1 MALQPIA
8 ELAVQR
14 IDETLSVSL
23 SDEDRAKIS
32 RIVEQAVIDSA
43 VSASQRCAN
52 VVGAQLEHEEDKA
65 HQISERLKKEETAL
79 IANLMGMR

>member
-8 ELAVQR
+8 KLAVQG
-14 IDETLSVSL
+14 INEILSVFL
-23 SDEDRAKIS
+23 SDAHRERIS
-32 RIVEQAVIDSA
+32 RIVEQAAIDPA
-43 VSASQRCAN
+43 VSASQCCA
-52 VVGAQLEHEEDKA
+52 VVIGTHLEHEEDKA

>member
-52 VVGAQLEHEEDKA
+52 VVGAHLEHEEDKA

>member
-8 ELAVQR
+8 EKAVQS
-14 IDETLSVSL
+14 INDTLSVSL
-23 SDEDRAKIS
+23 SEEDREKIA

-43 VSASQRCAN
+43 VSASQRCAT
-52 VVGAQLEHEEDKA
+52 VVGAHLEHEEDKA
-65 HQISERLKKEETAL
+65 HQITETLKREETAL